1 MSHFLVLRKSYSR
14 TEIDYFV
21 WCQEL
26 VDVYE
31 ISAVVAAVGVLIGV
45 VYYILD
51 MRNQTRQR
59 QTDMVMRL
67 YTTFGSA
74 EFQRAYQKVRSL
86 EFKDYSDYTK
96 KYGQDL
102 QVREEMYTVTIFFE
116 GIGLLAKKKL
126 IEMELV
132 DCLFSYPIRVT
143 WEKVATPVRGIR
155 ETENDSGICGWFEY
169 VYNEMKK
176 RELQK

>member
-1 MSHFLVLRKSYSR
+1 LLDI
-14 TEIDYFV
+14 T
-21 WCQEL
+21 
-26 VDVYE
+26 E
-31 ISAVVAAVGVLIGV
+31 ISAVVAAAGVLIGV

-51 MRNQTRQR
+51 MRNQNRQR

-67 YTTFGSA
+67 YATFGSA

-86 EFKDYSDYTK
+86 EFKDYSDYMK

-116 GIGLLAKKKL
+116 GIGLLAKKRL

-132 DCLFSYPIRVT
+132 DCLFGYPIRVT
-143 WEKVATPVRGIR
+143 WEKVASVVKGLREVEKTP
-155 ETENDSGICGWFEY
+155 GICEWFEY
-169 VYNEMKK
+169 LCNEMKK
-176 RELQK
+176 REQKLQQLN